1 MRRCGPGSAIVAGV
15 NGPALGVATAVLLF
29 PSALAPVPAASGD
42 SPVSAV
48 ATTVRT
54 GPTGAVPEPEVRC
67 SFTDDRLD
75 EVSGLAARDGD
86 VYAVNDGGTRVEV
99 FVLDGC
105 AVRDV
110 LRHPTDP
117 YDVEDLAFGPD
128 GTLWLGDTGDNR
140 RRRETVALHA
150 APRGTDPD
158 VGAALYRLTYPD
170 GPHDAEALVVDE
182 EGVPHIITKDV
193 LGSSS
198 VFRPARTLTAPGP
211 TPLDKVGTVSHTPT
225 DTPGGPV
232 GGVGSTLITGAALAR
247 DGSVLAVR
255 TYTDAYL
262 YPVDDGDLPA
272 ALERQ
277 PVRIPLPD
285 EEQGESLA
293 FTDGG
298 DLLSVSEGAGSPL
311 HVVPDAAALARTP
324 SPDDATDPA
333 PAPQTRP
340 ENTASGGR
348 ADTASDGTDGSGI
361 ATLPGVLVALGLAAV
376 VMVGIGRL
384 RRR

>member
-1 MRRCGPGSAIVAGV
+1 M
-15 NGPALGVATAVLLF
+15 NGPALGVVTAVLLF
-29 PSALAPVPAASGD
+29 PSALLPAPAASGD
-42 SPVSAV
+42 SPGPAGG
-48 ATTVRT
+48 TTART
-54 GPTGAVPEPEVRC
+54 DPVGSVPEPEVRC

-99 FVLDGC
+99 FVLDDAC

-110 LRHPTDP
+110 LRHPIDP
-117 YDVEDLAFGPD
+117 YDVEDLALGPD

-150 APRGTDPD
+150 VPRGDA
-158 VGAALYRLTYPD
+158 GATLYRLTYPD

-182 EGVPHIITKDV
+182 QGVPHIITKDV
-193 LGSSS
+193 LGASS
-198 VFRPARTLTAPGP
+198 VYRPAGPLAAPGP
-211 TPLDKVGTVSHTPT
+211 TPLEEVGTVSHSPT

-232 GGVGSTLITGAALAR
+232 GTLGSTLITGAALAR

-272 ALERQ
+272 ALERE
-277 PVRIPLPD
+277 PVRVPLPD

-293 FTDGG
+293 FTDDG
-298 DLLSVSEGAGSPL
+298 DLVSVSEGVGSPL
-311 HVVPDAAALARTP
+311 RVVPDAATLARAP
-324 SPDDATDPA
+324 ASDDATDPA
-333 PAPQTRP
+333 PVPRSRSGTRP
-340 ENTASGGR
+340 EDTGSGGR
-348 ADTASDGTDGSGI
+348 ADTASDGTGESGL

-376 VMVGIGRL
+376 VMAGLGRL

>member
-1 MRRCGPGSAIVAGV
+1 M
-15 NGPALGVATAVLLF
+15 NGPALGVATAVLLCL
-29 PSALAPVPAASGD
+29 SAPAPVP
-42 SPVSAV
+42 PVSGASP
-48 ATTVRT
+48 ASPAGTTVRT
-54 GPTGAVPEPEVRC
+54 DPTGAVPEPEVRC
-67 SFTDDRLD
+67 AFTDDRLD

-99 FVLDGC
+99 FVLDDGC
-105 AVRDV
+105 VVRDV
-110 LRHPTDP
+110 LRHLTDP
-117 YDVEDLAFGPD
+117 YDVEDLALGPD

-140 RRRETVALHA
+140 RRRATVALHA
-150 APRGTDPD
+150 VPRGTGPE
-158 VGAALYRLTYPD
+158 ARATLYRLTYPD

-182 EGVPHIITKDV
+182 QGVPHIITKDV
-193 LGSSS
+193 LGPSS
-198 VFRPARTLTAPGP
+198 VYRPTGPLTAPGP
-211 TPLDKVGTVSHTPT
+211 TPLEEVGTVSYTPT

-232 GGVGSTLITGAALAR
+232 GGVGSTLITGAALTR

-272 ALERQ
+272 ALERE

-293 FTDGG
+293 FTDDG
-298 DLLSVSEGAGSPL
+298 DLVSVSEGVGSPL
-311 HVVPDAAALARTP
+311 RAVPDAAALARTP
-324 SPDDATDPA
+324 SPTDATG
-333 PAPQTRP
+333 PAPQSRP
-340 ENTASGGR
+340 QSRPDGTGAGGG

-361 ATLPGVLVALGLAAV
+361 ATLPGVLVALGLAAL
-376 VMVGIGRL
+376 VMVGIGRI

>member
-1 MRRCGPGSAIVAGV
+1 MPE
-15 NGPALGVATAVLLF
+15 PAVG
-29 PSALAPVPAASGD
+29 
-42 SPVSAV
+42 
-48 ATTVRT
+48 TTVRADPA
-54 GPTGAVPEPEVRC
+54 GSVPEPGVRC

-99 FVLDGC
+99 FVLDDGC

-117 YDVEDLAFGPD
+117 YDVEDLALGPD

-150 APRGTDPD
+150 VPRGTDRD
-158 VGAALYRLTYPD
+158 AGAALYRLTYPD

-182 EGVPHIITKDV
+182 DGVPHIITKDV
-193 LGSSS
+193 LGPSA
-198 VFRPARTLTAPGP
+198 VYRPAGPLTAPGP

-247 DGSVLAVR
+247 GGSVLAVR

-285 EEQGESLA
+285 EPQGESLA
-293 FTDGG
+293 FTDDGA
-298 DLLSVSEGAGSPL
+298 LLSVSEGVGSPL
-311 HVVPDAAALARTP
+311 RVVPDAAALARTP
-324 SPDDATDPA
+324 SPDDATEPA
-333 PAPQTRP
+333 PGPRTRP
-340 ENTASGGR
+340 ENTGSGGR
-348 ADTASDGTDGSGI
+348 ADTASDGADGSGI

-376 VMVGIGRL
+376 VMVGLGRL